1 MFRFADVALQLHAV
15 LLYRS
20 PAPEPHWMLES
31 ASLCVAVKCDV
42 VHDSRLMESCFPSC
56 AGVVAVGLP
65 CAPVNAE
72 HACI

>member
-20 PAPEPHWMLES
+20 PAPEPDWMLES

-42 VHDSRLMESCFPSC
+42 VHDSSLLESCHASR
-56 AGVVAVGLP
+56 ARVVAVGLP
-65 CAPVNAE
+65 CAPINAE

>member
-1 MFRFADVALQLHAV
+1 
-15 LLYRS
+15 
-20 PAPEPHWMLES
+20 MLKS

-72 HACI
+72 HARI